1 MPQSSSDTFLESY
14 LFLPMSRIA
23 VTGAAGFVGRSL
35 VTRLQREAVD
45 VVAITR
51 SRPPDGNSLG
61 NLYFCSDYLDSLSL
75 ADLFR
80 SCDVVIHLAALAHQI
95 TRSSSALGMNAYRR
109 ANLDS
114 LISVARAASQAG
126 VRRLVFVS
134 SIGVNGS
141 STYGTPF
148 TETDQPLPSEPYAI
162 TKLEAERALS
172 EELLD
177 SLTDW
182 VVLRPPLVYGP
193 GCPGNLERLIRL
205 ASSAP
210 VLPFGSIHSLRTLI
224 SIDNLIDALLIA
236 SHHPA
241 VSRRVFVVADS
252 EDIDVAGILKAFLLG
267 LGRGTWR
274 LLPTPPFLV
283 GFLLYLLGKKAL
295 WQKFSGELR
304 VDSSSFCSATGWVPA
319 VRPQDGLRLAAAS
332 TRSS

>member
-1 MPQSSSDTFLESY
+1 MT
-14 LFLPMSRIA
+14 RIA
-23 VTGAAGFVGRSL
+23 VTGATGFVGRSL
-35 VTRLQREAVD
+35 VARLQREPVD

-51 SRPPDGNSLG
+51 SRPPGDISVG
-61 NLYFCSDYLDSLSL
+61 NLIFCSDYLDTASL
-75 ADLFR
+75 ADLFF
-80 SCDVVIHLAALAHQI
+80 SCDVVIHLAALAHQ
-95 TRSSSALGMNAYRR
+95 TSRSSSALEMDAYRR
-109 ANLDS
+109 ANLES
-114 LISVARAASQAG
+114 LVSVARATSQAR

-141 STYGTPF
+141 STYGAPF
-148 TETDQPLPSEPYAI
+148 TEADQPMPSEPYAI
-162 TKLEAERALS
+162 TKFQAEQALA
-172 EELLD
+172 EELQG

-205 ASSAP
+205 ASLAP

-274 LLPTPPFLV
+274 LIPIPPSLIA
-283 GFLLYLLGKKAL
+283 LLLKLLGKKAL
-295 WQKFSGELR
+295 WNKFSGELR
-304 VDSSSFCSATGWVPA
+304 VDSSSFCRATGWVPS

-332 TRSS
+332 IRSSRSVFSLLPAEL

>member
-1 MPQSSSDTFLESY
+1 MR
-14 LFLPMSRIA
+14 RIA
-23 VTGAAGFVGRSL
+23 VTGATGFVGRSL
-35 VTRLQREAVD
+35 VAHLLREPVD

-51 SRPPDGNSLG
+51 SLPPGDSSLS
-61 NLYFCSDYLDSLSL
+61 NLSFISDYLDTSSL
-75 ADLFR
+75 ADLFC
-80 SCDVVIHLAALAHQI
+80 SCDVVFHLAGLAHQVLRASI
-95 TRSSSALGMNAYRR
+95 AIEMNAYRQ
-109 ANLDS
+109 ANLES
-114 LISVARAASQAG
+114 LVSVARAASQAG

-148 TETDQPLPSEPYAI
+148 TEAGKPLPSEPYAI

-172 EELLD
+172 EELLH
-177 SLTDW
+177 SSTDW

-224 SIDNLIDALLIA
+224 SIDNLIGALLIA
-236 SHHPA
+236 SHHAA

-274 LLPTPPFLV
+274 LLPIPASLI
-283 GFLLYLLGKKAL
+283 GFLLKLLGKKAL
-295 WQKFSGELR
+295 WHKFSGELR
-304 VDSSSFCSATGWVPA
+304 VDSSSFCRATGWVPA

-332 TRSS
+332 IRLS

>member
-1 MPQSSSDTFLESY
+1 MT
-14 LFLPMSRIA
+14 RIG
-23 VTGAAGFVGRSL
+23 VTGATGFVGRSL
-35 VTRLQREAVD
+35 VARLQREAID
-45 VVAITR
+45 VVSITR
-51 SRPPDGNSLG
+51 SRSPGDSSLN
-61 NLYFCSDYLDSLSL
+61 NLSFISDYLETSSLVN
-75 ADLFR
+75 LFC

-95 TRSSSALGMNAYRR
+95 SGSSSANEMNAFRR
-109 ANLDS
+109 ANLES
-114 LISVARAASQAG
+114 SISVARAASQAG
-126 VRRLVFVS
+126 VSRLVFVS

-148 TETDQPLPSEPYAI
+148 TEADKPSPSEPYAI
-162 TKLEAERALS
+162 TKFEAEGAIS
-172 EELLD
+172 EELFD
-177 SLTDW
+177 SFTDW

-193 GCPGNLERLIRL
+193 KCPGNLERLIRV
-205 ASSAP
+205 ASLAP

-252 EDIDVAGILKAFLLG
+252 EDIDVAGILRAFLLG

-274 LLPTPPFLV
+274 LLPIPPSLIGLV
-283 GFLLYLLGKKAL
+283 LNLLGKKDL
-295 WQKFSGELR
+295 WHKFSGELR
-304 VDSSSFCSATGWVPA
+304 VDSSSFCRATGWVPA

>member
-1 MPQSSSDTFLESY
+1 MT
-14 LFLPMSRIA
+14 RIA
-23 VTGAAGFVGRSL
+23 VTGATGFVGRSL
-35 VTRLQREAVD
+35 FARLQREPVD
-45 VVAITR
+45 VVAISR
-51 SRPPDGNSLG
+51 SRPTGDSSLS
-61 NLYFCSDYLDSLSL
+61 NLSFISDYLDTSSLS
-75 ADLFR
+75 DLFC
-80 SCDVVIHLAALAHQI
+80 SCDVVIHLAALAHQVS
-95 TRSSSALGMNAYRR
+95 RPSSTIEMSAYRR

-114 LISVARAASQAG
+114 LVSVARAASQAG

-141 STYGTPF
+141 STYGKPF
-148 TETDQPLPSEPYAI
+148 TEADKPLPLEPYAI

-252 EDIDVAGILKAFLLG
+252 EDIDVAGILRAFLLG

-274 LLPTPPFLV
+274 LLPVPPSLI
-283 GFLLYLLGKKAL
+283 GLMLNLLGKKDL
-295 WQKFSGELR
+295 WHKFSGELR
-304 VDSSSFCSATGWVPA
+304 VDSSSFCRATGWVPA

>member
-23 VTGAAGFVGRSL
+23 VTGATGFVGRSL
-35 VTRLQREAVD
+35 VARLQREAVD

-51 SRPPDGNSLG
+51 SHPPSDGSLS
-61 NLYFCSDYLDSLSL
+61 NLSVISDYLDTASLTN
-75 ADLFR
+75 LFC

-95 TRSSSALGMNAYRR
+95 SRSSSAIELNAYRR
-109 ANLDS
+109 ANLES
-114 LISVARAASQAG
+114 LVSVARAASQAG

-134 SIGVNGS
+134 SIGVNGA

-148 TETDQPLPSEPYAI
+148 TEADQPLPSEPYAI

-177 SLTDW
+177 SSTDW

-224 SIDNLIDALLIA
+224 SIDNLIDALLIS

-274 LLPTPPFLV
+274 LLPIPPSLI
-283 GFLLYLLGKKAL
+283 GLLLKLLGKRAL

-304 VDSSSFCSATGWVPA
+304 VDSSAFFRATGWVPA

>member
-1 MPQSSSDTFLESY
+1 MT
-14 LFLPMSRIA
+14 RIA
-23 VTGAAGFVGRSL
+23 VTGATGFVGRSL
-35 VTRLQREAVD
+35 VARLQREPVD
-45 VVAITR
+45 VVAISR
-51 SRPPDGNSLG
+51 SRPTVDSSLS
-61 NLYFCSDYLDSLSL
+61 NLSFISDYLDTSSL
-75 ADLFR
+75 ADLFC
-80 SCDVVIHLAALAHQI
+80 SCDVVIHLAALAHQASR
-95 TRSSSALGMNAYRR
+95 TSSATEMNAYRR
-109 ANLDS
+109 ANFES
-114 LISVARAASQAG
+114 LVSVARAASHAG

-148 TETDQPLPSEPYAI
+148 TEADKPLPSEPYAI

-177 SLTDW
+177 SSTDW

-267 LGRGTWR
+267 LGRSTWR
-274 LLPTPPFLV
+274 LLPVPPSLI
-283 GFLLYLLGKKAL
+283 GLLLKLLGKKAL
-295 WQKFSGELR
+295 WHKFSGELR
-304 VDSSSFCSATGWVPA
+304 VDASSFRRVTGWVPA

-332 TRSS
+332 TRLS

>member
-1 MPQSSSDTFLESY
+1 MK
-14 LFLPMSRIA
+14 RIA
-23 VTGAAGFVGRSL
+23 VTGATGFLGRSL
-35 VTRLQREAVD
+35 VQYLQRQALD
-45 VVAITR
+45 VVAVSR
-51 SRPPDGNSLG
+51 SRLLHPIPGDLR
-61 NLYFCSDYLDSLSL
+61 YCSDYSDIPTLIK
-75 ADLFR
+75 LFS
-80 SCDVVIHLAALAHQI
+80 SCDVVIHLAALAH
-95 TRSSSALGMNAYRR
+95 RLSSSSSTNEMNEYRQ
-109 ANLDS
+109 ANVAS
-114 LISVARAASQAG
+114 LVSVARASSVAG

-148 TETDQPLPSEPYAI
+148 TEADEPLPSEPYAI
-162 TKLEAERALS
+162 TKLEAERAIS
-172 EELLD
+172 EELRD
-177 SLTDW
+177 SSTDW
-182 VVLRPPLVYGP
+182 VVMRPPLVYGP

-274 LLPTPPFLV
+274 LLPIPASLI
-283 GFLLYLLGKKAL
+283 GLLLNLLGRRAL

-304 VDSSSFCSATGWVPA
+304 VDSSAFCRATGWVPA

-332 TRSS
+332 TRLS

>member
-1 MPQSSSDTFLESY
+1 MI
-14 LFLPMSRIA
+14 RIA
-23 VTGAAGFVGRSL
+23 VTGATGFVGRSL
-35 VTRLQREAVD
+35 VARLQREGVD

-51 SRPPDGNSLG
+51 SCPPDDNSLG
-61 NLYFCSDYLDSLSL
+61 NLYFYSDYLDTASLT
-75 ADLFR
+75 DLFR

-114 LISVARAASQAG
+114 LVSVAKAASQAG
-126 VRRLVFVS
+126 VRRLVFLS

-148 TETDQPLPSEPYAI
+148 TEADKPIPSEPYVI

-177 SLTDW
+177 SSTDW

-241 VSRRVFVVADS
+241 VSRRVFVVSDS

-274 LLPTPPFLV
+274 LLPIPPSLI
-283 GFLLYLLGKKAL
+283 GLLLHLLGKKGL
-295 WQKFSGELR
+295 WLKFSGELL
-304 VDSSSFCSATGWVPA
+304 VDSSSFCRATGWVPA

-332 TRSS
+332 TLSS